1 MKKDLN
7 SLKSRI
13 DNLAQKVKA
22 TNIQEVVDDPEWQKL
37 RLWLKGK
44 WAQHGP
50 ECVKRLREYFEK
62 DKTDPWRVRRV
73 LNYVTCSG
81 FRTGAIKETSV
92 DSLREEV
99 RAVWAKLLGDKFSH
113 RLGGKL

>member
-1 MKKDLN
+1 MN
-7 SLKSRI
+7 TELKNLTDRVHA
-13 DNLAQKVKA
+13 LAQKVKA

-37 RLWLKGK
+37 RVWLKGK
-44 WAQHGP
+44 WANHGP
-50 ECVKRLREYFEK
+50 ECVKRLEEYFEK

-81 FRTGAIKETSV
+81 FRTGAIKEPSV
-92 DSLREEV
+92 DGLREKV
-99 RAVWAKLLGDKFSH
+99 RNTWNQLLGDKSTH